1 MSTTDQT
8 NIPSSGPTTS
18 FAGLKLAIGLMS
30 GTSLDGID
38 VAVIRSDG
46 EKAIQFGPA
55 ATFSYDDDFRE
66 RLRSVLGP
74 KWIKGDTKNP
84 ELQAVEDELTHL
96 HIQAVIQ
103 FMDMYDLSADE
114 VDIIGFHGH
123 TVFHDP
129 NAKITQQ
136 IGNAQALAD
145 GTKISVVADFRSRDV
160 AGGGQGAP
168 LVPIYH
174 QALAQGMMKGMM
186 GGTAD
191 LTPPVAVLNL
201 GGIANVTFIG
211 ETEDNLLA
219 FDTGPCNSLLDDW
232 VFEKTGNKFD
242 EGGALAT
249 AGKANDH
256 IVAQMLSH
264 SYFLKPNPKSLDRL
278 DFNTDAV
285 GELSLEDGAATLVK
299 FIAGSVKKSQNAFP
313 APPSSWVLSGGGCH
327 NHALVSALKDTL
339 DGEVKVADEIGWS
352 GDAMEAQAFAYLA
365 LRSVA
370 KLPISFPGTT
380 GVGSP
385 LSGGK
390 QFRPL

>member
-1 MSTTDQT
+1 M
-8 NIPSSGPTTS
+8 
-18 FAGLKLAIGLMS
+18 AIGLMS

-74 KWIKGDTKNP
+74 EGIKVGIKEAIKNP

-129 NAKITQQ
+129 GAKITQQ

-145 GTKISVVADFRSRDV
+145 GTKISVVADFRSNDV

-174 QALAQGMMKGMM
+174 QALAKGMM
-186 GGTAD
+186 GGMAD

-211 ETEDNLLA
+211 KTEDNLLA

-242 EGGALAT
+242 EGGGLAT
-249 AGKANDH
+249 AGKANDD

-285 GELSLEDGAATLVK
+285 SELSVEDGAATLVK
-299 FIAGSVKKSQNAFP
+299 FIAGSVKKSQSAFP
-313 APPSSWVLSGGGCH
+313 ATPSSWVLSGGGCH

-339 DGEVKVADEIGWS
+339 DGEVKIADEIGWS

-380 GVGSP
+380 GVAAP

-390 QFRPL
+390 QFKPL

>member
-1 MSTTDQT
+1 MNTTKQT
-8 NIPSSGPTTS
+8 NISSSGPTTS
-18 FAGLKLAIGLMS
+18 FDGLKLAIGLMS

-46 EKAIQFGPA
+46 KKAIQFGSA
-55 ATFSYDDDFRE
+55 ATFAYDDGFRE

-74 KWIKGDTKNP
+74 EGIKGAKKTP

-103 FMDMYDLSADE
+103 FMDMYDLSSDE

-129 NAKITQQ
+129 NAKITHQ

-145 GTKISVVADFRSRDV
+145 GTGISVVADFRSNDV
-160 AGGGQGAP
+160 ANGGQGAP

-174 QALAQGMMKGMM
+174 QALAYGM
-186 GGTAD
+186 AD
-191 LTPPVAVLNL
+191 LTPPIAVVNL

-242 EGGALAT
+242 EGGALAI
-249 AGKANDH
+249 AGKANDD

-264 SYFLKPNPKSLDRL
+264 PYFSMPNPKSLDRL
-278 DFNTDAV
+278 DFNTDIV
-285 GELSLEDGAATLVK
+285 SELSVEDGAATLVK
-299 FIAGSVKKSQNAFP
+299 FIAGAVKKSQTVFP
-313 APPSSWVLSGGGCH
+313 ATPSNWVLSGGGCH
-327 NHALVSALKDTL
+327 NHALVTALKDTL
-339 DGEVKVADEIGWS
+339 EGKIKIADEIGWS

-380 GVGSP
+380 GIGSP

-390 QFRPL
+390 QFKPL